1 MSPSNFLK
9 YLQLFQEAEYL
20 DKYGTS
26 KKGEADTAPKAEEPV
41 KEAEVEVTEE
51 DLASPNLYPLPKEE
65 VIRRLREIN
74 QAIRLFG
81 RFLSDFNSL
90 QQLVVEK
97 LTLNTG
103 ESDEGANRRLRS
115 LVLDEDDNFRLRQ
128 QLNITKHM
136 KCIFWAGHLFSR
148 GPNCYL
154 HMIHFRLHKTT
165 NDYQEAMKLVDK
177 QYLKIIEVQHTANYL
192 QSNHFEPLII
202 N

>member
-1 MSPSNFLK
+1 MLSPSNFLK

-128 QLNITKHM
+128 QLND
-136 KCIFWAGHLFSR
+136 
-148 GPNCYL
+148 
-154 HMIHFRLHKTT
+154 HKTHEMHILGRPSFFLE
-165 NDYQEAMKLVDK
+165 DPMDIYGSFQAAQDHK
-177 QYLKIIEVQHTANYL
+177 
-192 QSNHFEPLII
+192 
-202 N
+202 